1 MTAPRSLAL
10 TVALALSAAGQAP
23 PPPPA
28 AVAKLAAS
36 AAAARDAGKLD
47 DALKLYRQALAQA
60 PAWQEGWWQV
70 GTIHYGRDQYPPCR
84 DAFRRFTALNP
95 KLSAGF
101 AFLGLC
107 EFQVKEF
114 LNSVT
119 HLEKAVQL
127 GLPPGEQ
134 LSDVALYHLAL
145 LHTRGANFERALQ
158 YCVMLQK
165 RPSPDPTLPALAGIA
180 ALRRPIFPHELPE
193 ADRDLAY
200 RLGSAVLS
208 AGAQPAAEVMAQ
220 FDEILRQYPKA
231 ASVHYS
237 YATFLLVN
245 DPERGLEELKKEL
258 EISPDHVPALVSLAF
273 EYLRR
278 GEPDKAKAPAT
289 KAAAFAPGS
298 FAARACLGRVLME
311 SGDGELAAAIRELEA
326 AVKLAPESPQ
336 AHFSLAAAYAR
347 AGRKQAAARERA
359 EVTRLKKLADEAGDR
374 FLK

>member
-1 MTAPRSLAL
+1 
-10 TVALALSAAGQAP
+10 
-23 PPPPA
+23 
-28 AVAKLAAS
+28 VAKLAAA
-36 AAAARDAGKLD
+36 AAAARDAGRLD
-47 DALKLYRQALAQA
+47 EALDLYRRALAQA

-70 GTIHYGRDQYPPCR
+70 GAIHYGRDQYPPCR

-95 KLSAGF
+95 TLSAGF

-114 LNSVT
+114 PSSVK

-134 LSDVALYHLAL
+134 LSDVAIYHLAL

-158 YCVMLQK
+158 FCVLLQK

-208 AGAQPAAEVMAQ
+208 AGAKPPEEVMAQ
-220 FDEILRQYPKA
+220 FDEIIRLYPKA

-245 DPERGLEELKKEL
+245 DPERGLEELRKEL
-258 EISPDHVPALVSLAF
+258 EISPNHVPALVSLAF

-289 KAAAFAPGS
+289 KAVSIAPGS

-311 SGDGELAAAIRELEA
+311 SGDSELAAATRELEA
-326 AVKLAPESPQ
+326 AVKLAPDSPQ

-347 AGRKQAAARERA
+347 AGRKDAAARERA
-359 EVTRLKKLADEAGDR
+359 EFARLKKIVDAAGES
-374 FLK
+374 LK